1 MKTVK
6 SESSVR
12 TLSRALSIF
21 KAFTWEA
28 REMNLTE
35 ISEKIS
41 LAKSTTLRLLTAL
54 EEEGFIYKN
63 PKTNHYKLG
72 FDLYYLGLIAKES
85 MDIRS
90 VSRPHME
97 NITHQTRETTNLY
110 LLDYHDRV
118 CFEQV
123 ESPMAIKRTVRIG
136 ERFPIWAGATGRS
149 ILAFMDRSVWVEM
162 TKELVKLTEYTVA
175 EPEEFIQEL
184 ERIRQQGYAVSVG
197 EKDYEVGCVAAP
209 IFDSTQKVIGCL
221 SVSGPKFRFPED
233 TDLFAKLIT
242 DAADKISRKLGY
254 HTRSNGQIE

>member
-12 TLSRALSIF
+12 TLSRALSIL
-21 KAFTWEA
+21 KAFTWEE
-28 REMNLTE
+28 REMTLTE
-35 ISEKIS
+35 IAEKIS
-41 LAKSTTLRLLTAL
+41 LAKSTTLRLLAAL

-63 PKTNHYKLG
+63 EKTNHYKLG

-97 NITHQTRETTNLY
+97 NITHQTKETTNLY
-110 LLDYHDRV
+110 LLDGYDRV

-136 ERFPIWAGATGRS
+136 ERYPIWAGATGRS
-149 ILAFMDRSVWVEM
+149 ILAFMDRKLWQEM
-162 TKELVKLTEYTVA
+162 SGSLVRLTEHTVV
-175 EPEEFIQEL
+175 EPEAFLQEL
-184 ERIRQQGYAVSVG
+184 EKIRQQGYAVSVG

-233 TDLFAKLIT
+233 TDFFAQLIT

-254 HTRSNGQIE
+254 HSNQFTHYE